1 MVDEA
6 KGLDSQV
13 FSVLEKI
20 RAKGGVTKKG
30 INEVTKV
37 LERGQARL
45 VVYASDVSPKEII
58 MHIPLLSKDKNV
70 PCVAVSSKLELGK
83 ACGMSIGTSAVAV
96 VNPGEEAHAME
107 EIIGKIKNL

>member
-70 PCVAVSSKLELGK
+70 PCVAVSSKVELRKVYFGRSGETGGK
-83 ACGMSIGTSAVAV
+83 TTELPVCIATSVD
-96 VNPGEEAHAME
+96 ETY
-107 EIIGKIKNL
+107 